1 MNRTHSNR
9 MAAGSRPAAVLLTTV
24 LAVLA
29 AAGLTGPPAAADDL
43 VAADAQ
49 VAVVSAATTR
59 PAAGTAPRAI
69 AGVPR
74 GIVVTNTHGQPVV
87 LFSKGERIR
96 RQQRLGSAST
106 TITGLT
112 PGRSYTV
119 SVAGRIV
126 GSVVALDRP
135 GPASALAVRTTGQ
148 PGSVILTWQHR
159 ATTATGGRRV
169 AFEITATSAGG
180 PTLRKAAA
188 GRRTAT
194 LAGLD
199 MTALYT
205 FTVTP
210 RNSAGSGRASR
221 ATMTRTLKQ
230 ITGAGTPSVEPVATA
245 PTPVVATPAA
255 PPASPAAAPAPAPA
269 PDPAPT
275 TRTIYVC
282 PDGYSENANLCE
294 KALPYTFTTRPYAFH
309 DEVTGPPPMLDSYE
323 TTADGCPSGYSL
335 ENYTWVKY
343 CRRYGPAP
351 TRRVKDP
358 TPSGFTDDGTAWI
371 RKDPAPAG
379 FTDDGTRWV
388 KVVAK
393 VPRVVPV

>member
-1 MNRTHSNR
+1 MNRT
-9 MAAGSRPAAVLLTTV
+9 GSTRTTPGIAPLAAVLLTTV
-24 LAVLA
+24 LTALA
-29 AAGLTGPPAAADDL
+29 TAGPTSPPAAADDL

-49 VAVVSAATTR
+49 AGAVAAANVG
-59 PAAGTAPRAI
+59 PVAGTAPRAM

-96 RQQRLGSAST
+96 RQQRLGAAST

-119 SVAGRIV
+119 SVAGRII

-135 GPASALAVRTTGQ
+135 GPASALSVRTAEQ
-148 PGSVILTWQHR
+148 PGSVTLAWQHR
-159 ATTATGGRRV
+159 ATTATGGRRISY
-169 AFEITATSAGG
+169 EITATSTGA
-180 PTLRKAAA
+180 PTLRTTST
-188 GRRTAT
+188 GRRSVT
-194 LAGLD
+194 LSGLD
-199 MTALYT
+199 AASLYS

-221 ATMTRTLKQ
+221 ATMTRTLRQ
-230 ITGAGTPSVEPVATA
+230 ITGTS
-245 PTPVVATPAA
+245 TPVVESVATTATHVEVTPAPA
-255 PPASPAAAPAPAPA
+255 PSAPPAPAPA
-269 PDPAPT
+269 
-275 TRTIYVC
+275 TRTIYAC
-282 PDGYSENANLCE
+282 PDGYAENGSLCE
-294 KALPYTFTTRPYAFH
+294 RKQPYTYTTLPYTFHQEA
-309 DEVTGPPPMLDSYE
+309 TGPAPLLDSYE

-351 TRRVKDP
+351 TRTVKDTAPSGCTDTGTAWSRKDP
-358 TPSGFTDDGTAWI
+358 TPSGFTDDGTQ
-371 RKDPAPAG
+371 
-379 FTDDGTRWV
+379 WV

-393 VPRVVPV
+393 EAHIVPA